1 MVLYGLFTYVSA
13 IEPFSTFGA
22 IGTAV
27 LAGLYTVYG
36 PIKCQFKECCTS
48 TWINLNSTGIK
59 HCVSSLDFWCWIYK
73 WIKKVW
79 HSKVNS

>member
-1 MVLYGLFTYVSA
+1 MDFIRLVVLYGLFTYVST
-13 IEPFSTFGA
+13 IEPISTFGA

-59 HCVSSLDFWCWIYK
+59 HCVSSLDFWC
-73 WIKKVW
+73 
-79 HSKVNS
+79 